1 MVRTKLRSPDD
12 FSIYIIICYVIQ
24 FKQAFSYYLFEKN
37 IFVNCFGGIGVLR
50 FLTLEVQVFPENMRG
65 IKGFRRDSMVLK
77 NTE

>member
-37 IFVNCFGGIGVLR
+37 IFVNSFGRIGGLR
-50 FLTLEVQVFPENMRG
+50 FLTLEMPDFPENTRG
-65 IKGFRRDSMVLK
+65 IKGFRRDSTALK